1 MFQPM
6 TGAGDSL
13 TAGLS
18 LGAGDPVGV
27 PVLGAG
33 NYLNF
38 SAQGY
43 VLATLY
49 QNYSGRQAANGDW
62 VGQEGGYTLR
72 MYAPTG
78 SFEHGPYLVK
88 VIDANGQGWPIDE
101 AGCHSTQLGQGA
113 NCRPRFAN
121 TVLDFATPRVPE
133 GLFSVRVTD
142 ARGMVFD
149 VPVGFRAV
157 RTPYSR
163 EVATIR
169 ARLPEPVYNP
179 YPEGEA

>member
-1 MFQPM
+1 MFQPAA
-6 TGAGDSL
+6 GAGESL
-13 TAGLS
+13 AQGFS

-49 QNYSGRQAANGDW
+49 QNYSDRLPANGDW
-62 VGQEGGYTLR
+62 IGQEGGYVIRL
-72 MYAPTG
+72 YAPTG
-78 SFEHGPYLVK
+78 SFEFGPYLVK
-88 VIDANGQGWPIDE
+88 LIDANHQGWPITE
-101 AGCHSTQLGQGA
+101 AGCHSTIIGQGA
-113 NCRPRFAN
+113 NCRPRHAN
-121 TVLDFATPRVPE
+121 TVLDFATPVIPE

-142 ARGMVFD
+142 ARSLSFD
-149 VPVGFRAV
+149 IPVTVRAV
-157 RTPYSR
+157 PAPYSR
-163 EVATIR
+163 EVSTIR

-179 YPEGEA
+179 YPEGVS